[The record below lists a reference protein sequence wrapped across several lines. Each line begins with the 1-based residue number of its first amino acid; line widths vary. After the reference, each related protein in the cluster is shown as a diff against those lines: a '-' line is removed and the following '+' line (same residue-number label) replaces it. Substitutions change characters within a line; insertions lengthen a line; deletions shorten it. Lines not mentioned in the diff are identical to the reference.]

1 MPGQLT
7 YNLEDYQQS
16 CRTYRRDMLRLPIL
30 ALQATLQYMTLRP
43 GIRYEEVVGTTA
55 IDVELQPWKR
65 GIRTS
70 NNLDLKLRALHTYFG
85 ALNADF
91 CPNEAISTLM
101 GHRAAAAAGDAL
113 ATTPQAHEVIA
124 LTPKAVGRKLAGS
137 IFDAKHDPEGTTT
150 KTLFNG
156 FDTITDDE
164 IKAGNIAEAKGNYHK
179 LSEPF
184 DNLNAVEIAHEILVS
199 MSPELREQECNLYCS
214 YDFAD
219 AYSRAYKLET
229 GGISYNQSY
238 DQLFVEGS
246 GNRLRIVPLVGKTGS
261 RFMQV
266 SPKENMLVGVDQV
279 SDTETISVGCFGPDE
294 FTVMMRMF
302 FGVQFESIDPR
313 RLLVIE
319 IPEAQTVKPDDSGK
333 TPGSDDS
340 GKTPGSGDG
349 GDNSGKTPGS
359 DDSGNP

>member
-1 MPGQLT
+1 MPGVLT

-16 CRTYRRDMLRLPIL
+16 CRTYRRDLLRLPIL
-30 ALQATLQYMTLRP
+30 ALQATLQYMTLRT
-43 GIRYEEVVGTTA
+43 GIRYEEVVGATA

-70 NNLDLKLRALHTYFG
+70 NNLDLGLRALHTYFG

-91 CPNEAISTLM
+91 CPNEAISTIM
-101 GHRAAAAAGDAL
+101 GHRAAAASGDAL

-124 LTPKAVGRKLAGS
+124 LVPKTIGRKLAGS
-137 IFDAKHDPEGTTT
+137 IFDAKRDPNGTTT

-156 FDTITDDE
+156 FDTITDEE

-184 DNLNAVEIAHEILVS
+184 DDLNASEIAHEILVN

-219 AYSRAYKLET
+219 AYCRAYKLET
-229 GGISYNQSY
+229 GGISYNRSY

-261 RFMQV
+261 KYMQV
-266 SPKENMLVGVDQV
+266 SPKENMLIGVDQI
-279 SDTETISVGCFGPDE
+279 SDAETVNVGCFAPDE

-302 FGVQFESIDPR
+302 FGAQYESIDPR
-313 RLLVIE
+313 RLLVVE
-319 IPEAQTVKPDDSGK
+319 IPAASAGGNTPGADDSGK

-340 GKTPGSGDG
+340 A
-349 GDNSGKTPGS
+349 KTPGS